1 MISNDQIFKYLESK
15 IPNFIKTKK
24 SGRFLF
30 SCPNN
35 KNHLQQSQAPSATFI
50 PESNK
55 INCFVC
61 PFEGTMLDSIR
72 VLEPDKKNKSDA
84 EITEYLINSMQ
95 LDTYKELDTYQIYGW
110 SLVPILKNSKMPFEK
125 DWVNHEHRDKISW
138 IKWLNNGL
146 NIGLNCVQ
154 SKIIVV
160 DVDFS
165 DKESPERAELITML
179 IGANTLM
186 QNTPHG
192 KHYVFQVNEIP
203 QQVNIGGLK
212 IDTRCAGGQ
221 IVVSPSSIGS
231 SSYNWINLG
240 AEIKQMP
247 VELKDKILTL
257 IKDTKKVKE
266 SIIPQ
271 TLPEENL
278 PEEEIPELKNNNL
291 DGCCNDTFI
300 RIGGVLINKF
310 NTEQTEFILNIMNR
324 NLLKHPMPT
333 SAIRSML
340 TSLSGYKISE
350 EETQEKAIYEYMK
363 LVQSDVSARDIM
375 DSLRLPRNIVDKWLS
390 SFVKDGK
397 AVRMAR
403 GRYQYK
409 EKVEWSDKT
418 PELIEEYKYKIP
430 LFNSIAI
437 FQDKDVLL
445 LGARTND
452 GKTTI
457 ALNMVAEMINQGL
470 KPYYIYSEAGSRFQK
485 TSSMLDIANR
495 YYHTYHENPL
505 AIELEYNSFSIIDWL
520 HLEHKENT
528 DTVLKHLN
536 NELQRKGGILVI
548 FTQLKQ
554 NYDFFAPNLIDHYP
568 TFAARYMQDNET
580 KTEGHW
586 DIQKIKEPRGNYCT
600 YILPCSY
607 AQDTKVFKVKDL
619 T

>member
-55 INCFVC
+55 INCLTC
-61 PFEGTMLDSIR
+61 PFEGTMLDAIR
-72 VLEPDKKNKSDA
+72 ALEPDKKNKSDA

-95 LDTYKELDTYQIYGW
+95 LDTYKELDTYQIYEW

-125 DWVNHEHRDKISW
+125 DWVSHEHRDKVSW

-146 NIGLNCVQ
+146 NLGLNCTQ
-154 SKIIVV
+154 SKVIVV

-165 DKESPERAELITML
+165 NIESPERTELITML
-179 IGANTLM
+179 TETNTLM
-186 QNTPHG
+186 QETPHG
-192 KHYVFQVNEIP
+192 KHFVFQVNEIP

-221 IVVSPSSIGS
+221 IVISPSAINNSP
-231 SSYNWINLG
+231 YKWINLG

-247 VELKDKILTL
+247 IELKDKILAQ
-257 IKDTKKVKE
+257 IKDIKKIEE
-266 SIIPQ
+266 STTHQ
-271 TLPEENL
+271 VLSEGEL
-278 PEEEIPELKNNNL
+278 PELKNNNL

-300 RIGGVLINKF
+300 RMGGIFINKF
-310 NTEQTEFILNIMNR
+310 TVEQTELILNTMNR
-324 NLLKHPMPT
+324 NLLEHPMSD
-333 SAIRSML
+333 SAIRVML
-340 TSLSGYKISE
+340 SSLSGYKISE
-350 EETQEKAIYEYMK
+350 EGTQEKSIYEYMK
-363 LVQSDVSARDIM
+363 LIQNDVSAKDVM
-375 DSLRLPRNIVDKWLS
+375 ESLRLPRAIVDRWLS
-390 SFVKDGK
+390 TFVKEGK

-409 EKVEWSDKT
+409 ERVEWSDKT
-418 PELIEEYKYKIP
+418 PELVEEYQHKIP

-457 ALNMVAEMINQGL
+457 ALNMIAEMVKQGL

-485 TSSMLDIANR
+485 TSRTLGIAGD

-568 TFAARYMQDNET
+568 TFAAKYIQDSEN

-607 AQDTKVFKVKDL
+607 TQDTKVFKVKDL